1 MELETFWLEQVNLG
15 LTLWEGVFEAKQDTW
30 LRWCD
35 QQGNILLTGA
45 ERASQAEQ
53 RASQAEQ
60 RAEQLAEQL
69 RALGVYPEEF
79 WS

>member
-53 RASQAEQ
+53 RA
-60 RAEQLAEQL
+60 EQLAEQL
-69 RALGVYPEEF
+69 RALGVDPEEF